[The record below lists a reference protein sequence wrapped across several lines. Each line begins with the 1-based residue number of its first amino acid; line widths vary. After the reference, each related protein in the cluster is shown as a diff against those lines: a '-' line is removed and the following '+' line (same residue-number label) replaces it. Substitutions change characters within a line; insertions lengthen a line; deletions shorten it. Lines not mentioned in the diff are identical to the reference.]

1 MEEAI
6 DNINKYLE
14 WPYVFWIPNNF
25 KEGDF
30 QSFLEKDPRIFP
42 LGDFYITKDAFKLQK
57 RINLKVFQPMLIN
70 AVRGNSPYPLKK
82 YTNVQLRI
90 ALCMIDKSDM
100 DEKDKLKWFDHL
112 LKTNE
117 ARLSACMQY
126 YIDKILPF

>member
-1 MEEAI
+1 MLDKI
-6 DNINKYLE
+6 CNINKYLE
-14 WPYVFWIPNNF
+14 WPYKFWIPDNF

-70 AVRGNSPYPLKK
+70 AVRENSPYPLEN

-90 ALCMIDKSDM
+90 ALCMIDKSDISA
-100 DEKDKLKWFDHL
+100 KDKLKWFDHL
-112 LKTNE
+112 VKTNR
-117 ARLSACMQY
+117 ARLSACMNY
-126 YIDKILPF
+126 YIDTILPF